1 MSNSTANSTLLAPEN
16 MPDESNQFVP
26 EKWFVDQLQAYKYHT
41 TEIDVLKNYHDKR
54 LTATEAAYLF
64 TRPLTIEPTSDHR
77 RSLMRNELHIV
88 TSLLVCALCEWPL
101 ARTPDLIDLL
111 QAFEGLQDGPHESM
125 VHGNKGLEWKD
136 LPYLDPIWRNDY
148 CWEVPGCVAEIYYQ
162 HPERRNHEIAQ
173 YLKKQDV
180 WAQLVAAGFFTS
192 TDAYLRVLWALEQ
205 RPELNDTMHLYD
217 RIIPE
222 LHVPA
227 AASWIRTMGR
237 TFYEDAING
246 KMLDNFAMLKPPS
259 PKMALKCDHMC
270 KDRWA
275 FWEKRFTEFA
285 NGAGGEDELTKKEAK
300 AAVEHMQAVVK
311 AWEMENESIA
321 G

>member
-1 MSNSTANSTLLAPEN
+1 MSNPTANVSLLAPEHL
-16 MPDESNQFVP
+16 PDGSNQLVP
-26 EKWFVDQLQAYKYHT
+26 DKWFTDQLQAYKYHT

-77 RSLMRNELHIV
+77 RSLMRNELHI
-88 TSLLVCALCEWPL
+88 
-101 ARTPDLIDLL
+101 
-111 QAFEGLQDGPHESM
+111 DGPHESM

-173 YLKKQDV
+173 YLEKQDV

-246 KMLDNFAMLKPPS
+246 KTLDNFAMLKPPS